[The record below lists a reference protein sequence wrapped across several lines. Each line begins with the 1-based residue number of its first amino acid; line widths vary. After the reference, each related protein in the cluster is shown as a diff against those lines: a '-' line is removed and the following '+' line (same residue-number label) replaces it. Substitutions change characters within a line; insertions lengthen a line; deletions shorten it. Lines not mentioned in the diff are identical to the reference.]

1 MPPRSPYKFTRP
13 QHEYL
18 KTHLELYM
26 VTLQAEETVK
36 EITSTI
42 DIVYHALVKEF
53 QLEEQGDDEK
63 EAIRLVGYSL
73 RPRNSH

>member
-1 MPPRSPYKFTRP
+1 
-13 QHEYL
+13 
-18 KTHLELYM
+18 M